1 MGKWYRLAGVVVL
14 IAVILG
20 GVRACQ
26 LANQRPLA
34 TPESTADDTAEAGL
48 TLKDVTLEQPDEN
61 GNLLW
66 RVHADE
72 VTYSPDQKV
81 AKVTNPDGELFQD
94 GQVIYRVKADR
105 GEVRQD
111 GKSIFL
117 KDNILATG
125 VQNKIV
131 LKGQEL
137 EWQPELDLMT
147 VRNQITGTHSQL
159 KAAAQSAKIYNRENR
174 LELDQNVVANTTEAP
189 FLRMEAEKLTWLI
202 NEEQVR
208 SDRQIKVE
216 QLKDNQVS
224 DRVIGQQGE
233 VDLAEKVVQLTEDV
247 KLELL
252 ELPLEI
258 FSQVAIWNVEQAQ
271 VVIPAALQAN
281 QPQQKVQI
289 SASRGEL
296 NLDQQIV
303 YLTQGVNIV
312 EGQQSQLQSDSVTW
326 NLDSQQVVAEGNVN
340 YQQSEPPVQ
349 VRGPRAVGQLDEETI
364 VISGG
369 RVVTEITP

>member
-34 TPESTADDTAEAGL
+34 APESTADDTAEAGL

-61 GNLLW
+61 GDLLW

-147 VRNQITGTHSQL
+147 VRNQITGTHPQL

-174 LELDQNVVANTTEAP
+174 LELEQNVVANTTEAP

-202 NEEQVR
+202 DEEQVR

>member
-34 TPESTADDTAEAGL
+34 APESTADDTAEAGL

-147 VRNQITGTHSQL
+147 VRNQITGTHPQL

-202 NEEQVR
+202 DEEQVR

-326 NLDSQQVVAEGNVN
+326 NLVSQQVVAEGNVN